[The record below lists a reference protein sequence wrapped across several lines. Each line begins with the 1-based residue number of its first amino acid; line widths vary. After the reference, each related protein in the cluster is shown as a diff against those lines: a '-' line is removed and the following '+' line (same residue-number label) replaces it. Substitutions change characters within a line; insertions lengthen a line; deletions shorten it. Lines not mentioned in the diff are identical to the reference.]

1 MRIFVCT
8 VIFLYCDF
16 SDSRITL
23 NHSPDICAEN
33 RKAAAS
39 PTLTHPPASP
49 KLTLAKFILSFLGEL
64 AILTLPLN
72 QQAGSIRHMV
82 EPNFRGGDVALF
94 IDWENFK
101 ISLAAG
107 NRSPNLSA
115 LKEEVSNQGRMVVA
129 KAYADW
135 VTRAPELR
143 GASQFIID
151 PPSLYA
157 AGIEPVF
164 VPTRIPS
171 TQASSA
177 NGMRT
182 YRVKNSVDVKM
193 TADCIECAHSY
204 PNIGTFVL
212 VSGDSDFL
220 HVVNALRT
228 MGKRVV
234 IIGVSWSTSRRLADQ
249 VDSLLLYDKDVDPLA
264 PQPAVLPQHAVAQR
278 EAPAD
283 APELAEVIK
292 SIEDIIR
299 DERAAGG
306 NPLLTSI
313 KQRLMRRYPSF
324 DEKKLGFSGFKKLMA
339 RAAEDGNIKLIHAG
353 LVDWAIMA
361 DEETP
366 EGTTEEQPSGV
377 AARPSRRR
385 GGRRRHGGQRDDDS
399 DTTDGAEETSGDEE
413 ALGDEEADIG
423 PALADAA
430 ADLAYTNALEETAA
444 TDFDLPV
451 IADLAMPE
459 DLTALEPEAMPDFS
473 EVLDASEAAEPEDG
487 EDSPVDEAVVA
498 SEEPAAE
505 PESEDVFGNDEEL
518 AAAVRESLAAAS
530 LPAEP
535 DDGQASERV
544 SDLIVMADTLEHR
557 QGVSHVAFNFL
568 VTEVCGALEQGLAAG
583 NEQIAG
589 RWSDTGTRDYV
600 GKMLRG
606 LSEGGFFRRGTHTWR
621 DETSGR
627 RRQRSTFNLDR
638 GNELVGRMLTA
649 RLGPAANTTP
659 PVEPAGDLAP
669 PPSEAA
675 DTTQAATVP
684 QSPVEQQPDAG
695 QLALVDSADGAEA
708 TPPPEEPAPEE
719 PAAEQPSLPVEEDE
733 VYDEPQPRNVRR
745 RPFTSRLLRS

>member
-1 MRIFVCT
+1 
-8 VIFLYCDF
+8 
-16 SDSRITL
+16 
-23 NHSPDICAEN
+23 
-33 RKAAAS
+33 
-39 PTLTHPPASP
+39 
-49 KLTLAKFILSFLGEL
+49 
-64 AILTLPLN
+64 
-72 QQAGSIRHMV
+72 MV
-82 EPNFRGGDVALF
+82 EPTFRGGDVALF

-107 NRSPNLSA
+107 NRTPNLSS
-115 LKEEVSNQGRMVVA
+115 LKEEISEHGRVVVA

-143 GASQFIID
+143 GASQFNND

-164 VPTRIPS
+164 VPTRVPS

-264 PQPAVLPQHAVAQR
+264 PQPAVLPQHAPQR
-278 EAPAD
+278 EARNE
-283 APELAEVIK
+283 APELAEVIRA
-292 SIEDIIR
+292 IEEIIR
-299 DERAAGG
+299 DDRAAGG

-313 KQRLMRRYPSF
+313 KQRLMRRYPGF

-366 EGTTEEQPSGV
+366 ESATEETPADV
-377 AARPSRRR
+377 ATARPGRRR
-385 GGRRRHGGQRDDDS
+385 GGRRRHGGQRDADS
-399 DTTDGAEETSGDEE
+399 EEETAEASSEEEEE
-413 ALGDEEADIG
+413 AA
-423 PALADAA
+423 AA
-430 ADLAYTNALEETAA
+430 ADAVFTESPEETAA
-444 TDFDLPV
+444 TDFDAPEV
-451 IADLAMPE
+451 TQPEAAVEAEAEESVEAEAPAETPAPEEPEVAEEAASVPE
-459 DLTALEPEAMPDFS
+459 DLFANDEELSNAVREALAAISLP
-473 EVLDASEAAEPEDG
+473 AEPEDG
-487 EDSPVDEAVVA
+487 Q
-498 SEEPAAE
+498 
-505 PESEDVFGNDEEL
+505 N
-518 AAAVRESLAAAS
+518 
-530 LPAEP
+530 
-535 DDGQASERV
+535 SERV
-544 SDLIVMADTLEHR
+544 SDLVVMADTLEHR

-568 VTEVCGALEQGLAAG
+568 VAEICGALEQGLEAG
-583 NEQIAG
+583 NAEIAQ
-589 RWSDTGTRDYV
+589 RWGSFNSRDYV
-600 GKMLRG
+600 SKMLRSLTDG
-606 LSEGGFFRRGTHTWR
+606 DFFRRAVYSWR
-621 DETSGR
+621 EEDTGR
-627 RRQRSTFNLDR
+627 RRQRRTFNLNRD
-638 GNELVGRMLTA
+638 NELVGRLLTA
-649 RLGPAANTTP
+649 RLGPAANGTPPIDPDRAAASPSPAPASDEVAEPEPQAEQEPPPVTDAAEPVEVPDTEPEPAVP
-659 PVEPAGDLAP
+659 PVEDDP
-669 PPSEAA
+669 
-675 DTTQAATVP
+675 
-684 QSPVEQQPDAG
+684 
-695 QLALVDSADGAEA
+695 
-708 TPPPEEPAPEE
+708 
-719 PAAEQPSLPVEEDE
+719 DE